1 LLPDDGRPGRT
12 GLRSPFVVLE
22 NGRGLFPSPSLID
35 GQMPALP
42 PISAAVDRCLAAWL
56 LFPVRTVARRPNRPN
71 NSSGTGCRAHRIPAL
86 ASAAQIN
93 PERLRDRAREALVA
107 YANAFTEGNRTAV
120 ADMAGCGRGVFY
132 SWFKDDQA
140 PRIDTLL
147 RTWYQLKLPVAYL
160 VDGNCPGAPPELRAE
175 GIA

>member
-1 LLPDDGRPGRT
+1 MDQTILPEPD
-12 GLRSPFVVLE
+12 
-22 NGRGLFPSPSLID
+22 
-35 GQMPALP
+35 
-42 PISAAVDRCLAAWL
+42 AAPTEYQLWLAESIGEL
-56 LFPVRTVARRPNRPN
+56 
-71 NSSGTGCRAHRIPAL
+71 L

-120 ADMAGCGRGVFY
+120 ADMAGFGRGVFH

-147 RTWYQLKLPVAYL
+147 RTPIYVPRWLPSEWPRRV
-160 VDGNCPGAPPELRAE
+160 R
-175 GIA
+175 